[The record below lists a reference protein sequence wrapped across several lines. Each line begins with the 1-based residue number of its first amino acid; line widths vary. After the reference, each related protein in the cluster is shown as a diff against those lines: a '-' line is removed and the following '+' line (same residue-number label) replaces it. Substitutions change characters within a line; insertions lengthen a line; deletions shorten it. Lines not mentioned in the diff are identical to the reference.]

1 MNKYMY
7 KMIKYANEYFP
18 GQQNVKLLTER
29 IAGIEDNVIYV
40 NRRLDDVFKGINFG
54 MDIAKL
60 FEILVACDLEKDFY
74 FRVIIDQSVATD
86 FGSYNIAVKNVEPYI
101 LKLATKIA
109 SDIADDKRT
118 FMKLI
123 QIAVEHDEINDIEKF
138 FVSFIDQDIIEN
150 IEYKQSIIELLNTY
164 YNHEEDILL

>member
-1 MNKYMY
+1 MNKYMC
-7 KMIKYANEYFP
+7 KMMKYANEYFP
-18 GQQNVKLLTER
+18 GQQNIKLFTER
-29 IAGIEDNVIYV
+29 IAGIENNVIYV
-40 NRRLDDVFKGINFG
+40 NRRLDDIFKGINFG

-74 FRVIIDQSVATD
+74 FRVIIDQSVAD

-109 SDIADDKRT
+109 SDIAYDKRT

-123 QIAVEHDEINDIEKF
+123 QITVELDEIDDIEKF

-150 IEYKQSIIELLNTY
+150 IECKELIIELLNTY
-164 YNHEEDILL
+164 DEGDIVL